1 MERQEYNMS
10 FGENLQFY
18 RKREEITQE
27 QLAERV
33 GVSRQTI
40 SKWESDTSYPEME
53 KLIILCD
60 LFGCTMDV
68 LLRGEAGKSFQED
81 TAGYDGYM
89 NRFIRKIVTGITI
102 ILAGFTIGANC
113 EGMGIP
119 EYVEDAAIII
129 GIVSG
134 ALILIAAGM
143 QHSRFTKKHPYI
155 EPFYKEEEK
164 EKFDQRYIV
173 LMLTG
178 IGILLAG
185 VIFMVLAESIPVPPG
200 FTRDVYDGAIMLF
213 VTAGVPVIVWTALQ
227 KSKYNVEEYNREHD
241 PDKEEKSIIVEKNEA
256 EERRGRLIS
265 MLCSCIMI
273 LCTIIYIV
281 AGFGFDLW
289 EKAWIVYVVG
299 IFLCGI
305 VNVVVNG
312 IIR

>member
-1 MERQEYNMS
+1 MS

-18 RKREEITQE
+18 RKRKDITQE
-27 QLAERV
+27 QLAEQM

-40 SKWESDTSYPEME
+40 SKWESDSSYPEME
-53 KLIILCD
+53 KLLLLCD

-68 LLRGEAGKSFQED
+68 LLRGEARKSFQED
-81 TAGYDGYM
+81 TAGYDGHM
-89 NRFIRKIVTGITI
+89 NRFIRNIVAGITV
-102 ILAGFTIGANC
+102 ILAGMAVGANC
-113 EGMGIP
+113 EGLGIP
-119 EYVEDAAIII
+119 EYIEDAAIII
-129 GIVSG
+129 GIVTG

-164 EKFDQRYIV
+164 ENFDQRYIV

-185 VIFMVLAESIPVPPG
+185 IIFMVLAESIPVPQG
-200 FTRDVYDGAIMLF
+200 FTRKIYDGAIMVF
-213 VTAGVPVIVWTALQ
+213 VTAGVPVIVWTGLQ
-227 KSKYNVEEYNREHD
+227 KSKYNIEEYNRDHD
-241 PDKEEKSIIVEKNEA
+241 PKRAEEEKVRVEKSES
-256 EERRGRLIS
+256 EERRDRLIS

-273 LCTIIYIV
+273 LCTIIYVV
-281 AGFGFDLW
+281 AGFGFNLW
-289 EKAWIVYVVG
+289 EKAWIVYIVG

-312 IIR
+312 VIR